1 MFVTLTYFGSSHTF
15 LLEQESNIADF
26 LKSKR
31 IKRKNGS
38 EVGVKLT
45 FLANPE
51 PKEPFNLTQII

>member
-1 MFVTLTYFGSSHTF
+1 MFVTLNYFGSSHTF

-26 LKSKR
+26 LKSTR

-38 EVGVKLT
+38 EVWVNLML
-45 FLANPE
+45 LANPK